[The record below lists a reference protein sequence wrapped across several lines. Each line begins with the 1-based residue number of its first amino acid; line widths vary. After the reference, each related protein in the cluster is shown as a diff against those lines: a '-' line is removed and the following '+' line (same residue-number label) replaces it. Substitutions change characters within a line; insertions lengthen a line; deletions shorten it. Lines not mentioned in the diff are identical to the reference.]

1 MTMFIIL
8 EPVPGSDHSRHRGKD
23 VAITLHGHAI
33 NAWRDGGSQW
43 KALNSRLISASMDVG
58 DGRTIHVLSCHDP
71 TYCASRGLKED
82 FYNSLKEAIPSILSA
97 DCFISC

>member
-43 KALNSRLISASMDVG
+43 KAWNSRLISASMDVMEELYMCCP
-58 DGRTIHVLSCHDP
+58 VM
-71 TYCASRGLKED
+71 
-82 FYNSLKEAIPSILSA
+82 ILL
-97 DCFISC
+97 IVPVEG